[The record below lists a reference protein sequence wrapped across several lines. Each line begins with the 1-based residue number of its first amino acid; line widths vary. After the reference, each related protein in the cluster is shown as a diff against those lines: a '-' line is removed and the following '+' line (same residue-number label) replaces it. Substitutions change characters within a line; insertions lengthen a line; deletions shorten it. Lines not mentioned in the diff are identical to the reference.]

1 MSNDILL
8 VDDTPSNG
16 EIITND
22 AFDIIRNLHDEVS
35 MEDTPRSFIKNKMG
49 VDYVEVGYMKKMA
62 DKHYPGWSW
71 TIVRTETL
79 GSEAFMV
86 HGRLKWFEGGIWREG
101 DMTAAHRIMKKRG
114 SDEFVDVGNDI
125 KSANT
130 DCIKKAFNMYLNI
143 ADDVY
148 RNRVEDTSLSQEE
161 IDFLYKQMEGL
172 NEEWKEKISLSI
184 EDGNIEKGDIDKV
197 VAKIELIKKE
207 TKGKDNE

>member
-1 MSNDILL
+1 MSNEILL

-16 EIITND
+16 AIVTND
-22 AFDIIRNLHDEVS
+22 GFDIIRNLHEEVS

-71 TIVRTETL
+71 TIIRTETL

-101 DMTAAHRIMKKRG
+101 DMTAAHRIMKKRN
-114 SDEFVDVGNDI
+114 SNEFVDVGNDI

-148 RNRVEDTSLSQEE
+148 RNRVEETSLSQED
-161 IDFLYKQMEGL
+161 IDFLYEKMEGL
-172 NEEWKEKISLSI
+172 DDDWKEKISLTI
-184 EDGNIEKGDIDKV
+184 ESGEIEKGDIDKV
-197 VAKIELIKKE
+197 VTRIEQIKSE

>member
-1 MSNDILL
+1 MSNEILL

-16 EIITND
+16 EIVTSD
-22 AFDIIRNLHDEVS
+22 AFDIIRNLHDKVS
-35 MEDTPRSFIKNKMG
+35 MEDTPRSFIKNRQG

-71 TIVRTETL
+71 TIIKTETL

-114 SDEFVDVGNDI
+114 SNEFVDVGNDI

-148 RNRVEDTSLSQEE
+148 RNRVPDTSLSQEE

-172 NEEWKEKISLSI
+172 NEEWKEKISFSI
-184 EDGNIEKGDIDKV
+184 EDGSIEKADIDKV
-197 VAKIELIKKE
+197 VAKIKLIKKE

>member
-1 MSNDILL
+1 MSSEISTEVMVENGAIIQQD
-8 VDDTPSNG
+8 VFDT
-16 EIITND
+16 
-22 AFDIIRNLHDEVS
+22 IRELHDKVS

-49 VDYVEVGYMKKMA
+49 LDYVEYSYMRKLA
-62 DKHYPGWSW
+62 DKFYPGWSW
-71 TIVRTETL
+71 TIISTETL

-101 DMTAAHRIMKKRG
+101 DCTAAHRIQKKRN
-114 SDEFVDVGNDI
+114 SDRFVDVGNDI

-161 IDFLYKQMEGL
+161 IEYLYGEIDDL
-172 NEEWKEKISLSI
+172 DDEWKEKISLSI
-184 EDGNIEKGDIDKV
+184 ENGDIEKGDISKV
-197 VAKIELIKKE
+197 MSRINQIKE
-207 TKGKDNE
+207 NMNG

>member
-1 MSNDILL
+1 MSNEILL

-16 EIITND
+16 EIVTSD
-22 AFDIIRNLHDEVS
+22 AFDVIRNLHDKVS

>member
-1 MSNDILL
+1 MSNEILL

-16 EIITND
+16 EIVTSD
-22 AFDIIRNLHDEVS
+22 AFDVIRNLHDKVS

-101 DMTAAHRIMKKRG
+101 DMTAAHRIMKLRDKEG
-114 SDEFVDVGNDI
+114 FVDVGNDI

-130 DCIKKAFNMYLNI
+130 DAMKKAFNMYMNI

-148 RNRVEDTSLSQEE
+148 RNRVEDTSLSQED
-161 IDFLYKQMEGL
+161 IDYIYAEMESL
-172 NEEWKEKISLSI
+172 SDEWKGKISLSI
-184 EDGNIEKGDIDKV
+184 ENGDIEKNDIAKV
-197 VAKIELIKKE
+197 INKINQIKE
-207 TKGKDNE
+207 SENE